1 MKEFLSIQPGTNIT
15 DAVKHLGTPINIV
28 YSGHDLGCPHCE
40 AYYFLGDPPQWLPSY
55 QEAWLLVDHGRVV
68 TVTVNSEP

>member
-1 MKEFLSIQPGTNIT
+1 MKEFRSIQLGTDIA
-15 DAVKHLGTPINIV
+15 DAVKRLGRPINIV
-28 YSGHDLGCPHCE
+28 HSDHDLGCPHCE
-40 AYYFLGDPPQWLPSY
+40 AYYFLGDPPQWVPSY